1 LDSEI
6 RLIGYVN
13 EELGTKIRMKI
24 TTGGGLKSKI
34 YSCEVQT
41 CTVNAVDLL

>member
-6 RLIGYVN
+6 RLIAYVN
-13 EELGTKIRMKI
+13 EELGTKMRMQI
-24 TTGGGLKSKI
+24 STGGGLKSKI

-41 CTVNAVDLL
+41 CTVNAVNLL